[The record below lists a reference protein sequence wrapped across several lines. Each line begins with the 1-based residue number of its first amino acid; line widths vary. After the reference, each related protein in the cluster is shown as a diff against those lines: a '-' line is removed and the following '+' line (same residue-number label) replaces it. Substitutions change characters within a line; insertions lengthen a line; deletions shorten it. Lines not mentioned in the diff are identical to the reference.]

1 MVNLLRE
8 MKAKLSASLP
18 LVHSLVATQG
28 DHFHHSFLQ
37 SAIQQARA
45 AGIQV
50 TSGVDNLLAV
60 RRITALADA
69 GDWTQF
75 VIELRDSSGDHVHEL
90 REAGILHALES
101 LMRSPIGT
109 SDPNESVDTR
119 NSIGLEKI
127 DHIQAFLQQIF
138 SAEALWSSESLS
150 RMKSDLEG
158 FKTVLDFTKDAVL
171 ETGELNTTRVQEIEK
186 ARTMISAKG
195 CKLFRCMTTFPCGMW
210 LGELVQD
217 KLAEFHSQNALL
229 SGLAKAFLAFICLS
243 ALRSVLI
250 LVRNSN
256 SSLFGMQISFGLPD
270 YFSCFALKIQ

>member
-1 MVNLLRE
+1 MNLLRE

-69 GDWTQF
+69 GDWAQF
-75 VIELRDSSGDHVHEL
+75 VIELRDSTARGDHVHEL
-90 REAGILHALES
+90 RMSGILHALES
-101 LMRSPIGT
+101 LMRASIGT
-109 SDPNESVDTR
+109 SDPNESVDIR

-127 DHIQAFLQQIF
+127 GHIKAFLQEIL
-138 SAEALWSSESLS
+138 SAEGIWSSEALL
-150 RMKSDLEG
+150 RMKSDLHG
-158 FKTVLDFTKDAVL
+158 FSTILDFTKDAVM
-171 ETGELNTTRVQEIEK
+171 ETGQLNTAKVQEIET
-186 ARTMISAKG
+186 ARTLLSAKG
-195 CKLFRCMTTFPCGMW
+195 CKLYRCMTTFPCGMW
-210 LGELVQD
+210 LGEIVQD

-229 SGLAKAFLAFICLS
+229 SGLAKAFLASIC
-243 ALRSVLI
+243 
-250 LVRNSN
+250 
-256 SSLFGMQISFGLPD
+256 F
-270 YFSCFALKIQ
+270 